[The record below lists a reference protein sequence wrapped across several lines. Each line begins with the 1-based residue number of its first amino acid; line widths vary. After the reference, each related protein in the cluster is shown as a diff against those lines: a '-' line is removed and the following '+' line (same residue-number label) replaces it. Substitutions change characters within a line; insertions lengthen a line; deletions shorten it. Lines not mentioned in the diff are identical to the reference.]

1 MYALAMGMETEG
13 TFVEAPALPRGLTG
27 VLASAV
33 DSEGPREIL
42 WSPVPLCQTGYMTSI
57 RNPGASW
64 PLCCGLKHL
73 GIRIWTE
80 GHVKRQTEY
89 TPPYPALGVPKAL
102 PCGLRTPQPQSLR
115 EGPCMTVD
123 FIPKNVL
130 DTWEGVG

>member
-1 MYALAMGMETEG
+1 MPGQRFSLFASFQLSESPDLPFSSFCFPTVDMYALAMGMGTEG

-73 GIRIWTE
+73 GI
-80 GHVKRQTEY
+80 
-89 TPPYPALGVPKAL
+89 
-102 PCGLRTPQPQSLR
+102 
-115 EGPCMTVD
+115 
-123 FIPKNVL
+123 
-130 DTWEGVG
+130 